1 MAVLRYI
8 AEAPLT
14 ALTQI
19 YKHKLAS
26 CLAAPE
32 GAAAATTSMQS
43 GLDMAAVSALFAEA
57 SREIS
62 DVKESVRM
70 LSECIDDNSGSILD
84 IGSNLRGAVNEVREL
99 RDCFVPKFV
108 RNTSTGRIHAVR
120 SHVRLLP
127 PALWH
132 ANCRWKFGD
141 KCDIEWLRAAPP
153 ESPEAPRCFRCFG

>member
-14 ALTQI
+14 ALTQL
-19 YKHKLAS
+19 YNHKLATS
-26 CLAAPE
+26 LAAPQDVPVASSSIQA
-32 GAAAATTSMQS
+32 GV
-43 GLDMAAVSALFAEA
+43 DMAAVSALFAEA
-57 SREIS
+57 SREIT
-62 DVKESVRM
+62 DIKESIKM
-70 LSECIDDNSGSILD
+70 LSECIDDQGGSLFD
-84 IGSNLRGAVNEVREL
+84 FGSNLRDALNEVREL
-99 RDCFVPKFV
+99 KDAFVPKYV
-108 RNTSTGRIHAVR
+108 RNTSTGRVHAVR

-141 KCDIEWLRAAPP
+141 KCDIEWLRELPS